1 MRFSPRLA
9 CIATPLSRLMALF
22 TLVTLASCRVPT
34 QVPGE
39 KPFKDYRLA
48 FMMD

>member
-9 CIATPLSRLMALF
+9 CIAMPFIRPMALSTF
-22 TLVTLASCRVPT
+22 VTLASCRVPI

-39 KPFKDYRLA
+39 KLFKDYRLA